1 MWILNGCT
9 MDTFI
14 NYPWFYE
21 KNRVRKY
28 LETHKFIPN
37 TYIML
42 SVMQVSMSPCIN
54 GLTRQIVI
62 PHKV

>member
-14 NYPWFYE
+14 NYPWLYN

-37 TYIML
+37 TYIYNTKCHAC
-42 SVMQVSMSPCIN
+42 VH
-54 GLTRQIVI
+54 VI
-62 PHKV
+62 TVLI